1 MSTMNV
7 VADRNTRGSALRASR
22 LFVVLAL
29 AGGLAACQSADENA
43 ISGDKYA
50 AYSETVPDYRI
61 LDDEAAMASVS
72 FSDEPTTVAK
82 ELQLKV
88 VSYSTAAEEA
98 SKCGIFLAEIS
109 EWGAINC
116 GKQ

>member
-7 VADRNTRGSALRASR
+7 VADRNTSGSALRASR

-29 AGGLAACQSADENA
+29 ASGLAACQSADESA

-61 LDDEAAMASVS
+61 LDDEAAMAGVS
-72 FSDEPTTVAK
+72 FNDEPATVVE
-82 ELQLKV
+82 ELQLRV
-88 VSYSTAAEEA
+88 VGYSTAAEEA

-109 EWGAINC
+109 DWGSMNC
-116 GKQ
+116 SK